1 MLKAIL
7 FDLDGVLIE
16 TELETFNFYQRELKN
31 YNIHLK
37 DSDFKY
43 KAGRKSVDFWNAVL
57 NEEQKKIVNT
67 EKLTGLKR
75 RVFNK
80 YPSKYIKKVPGGKK
94 LLQKLKKAGFK
105 LALASQNEPE
115 MVKTAIKWL
124 GIEKIFDATLSLQD
138 IKHKK
143 PNPEIYLL
151 AAKMLKIKPEQC
163 LVVEDSRDG
172 VEAARNAKMLCIA
185 IKHPYTPKGALAKA
199 SGQIKLLTEL
209 NLDRIKIFN
218 NF

>member
-172 VEAARNAKMLCIA
+172 VEAARNAKMLC
-185 IKHPYTPKGALAKA
+185 KDKV
-199 SGQIKLLTEL
+199 
-209 NLDRIKIFN
+209 
-218 NF
+218 